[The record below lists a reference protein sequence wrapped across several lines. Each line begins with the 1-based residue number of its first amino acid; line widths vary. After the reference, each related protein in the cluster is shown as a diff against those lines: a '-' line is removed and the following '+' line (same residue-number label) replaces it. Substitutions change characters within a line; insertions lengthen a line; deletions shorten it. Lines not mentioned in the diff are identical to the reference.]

1 MSPDERFEVRHTE
14 SSLLSLQK
22 VPPSMLGD
30 VTRVLAD
37 LAASLKTYPERIFTD
52 HKARMKVYR
61 QPRPLVEIGY
71 RIDQRKRVIN
81 CLDIAATP
89 LPSPTKVFVSYSHK
103 DSEFMME
110 LKDWLT
116 VLQQQD
122 RIEFWYDGEIQA
134 GDEWEKKLQEAL
146 HSARAALL
154 IVSKHFLVSDYILNK
169 ELPVLKKGHEKGT
182 IRVYWLPLHHCLY
195 EGFWFAKLQA
205 LCNPEVPLE
214 EWQEPSRSK
223 QIKKMCRA
231 LQRQLMK
238 KSLAAS

>member
-1 MSPDERFEVRHTE
+1 MSPDPRYEVRHTE

-37 LAASLKTYPERIFTD
+37 LGGCLKKYPERIFTD
-52 HKARMKVYR
+52 RKARMKVYR

-71 RIDQRKRVIN
+71 RIDHRKHVIS
-81 CLDIAATP
+81 CIDIAATP

-110 LKDWLT
+110 LKDWLA

-122 RIEFWYDGEIQA
+122 RIEFWYDGEIQV
-134 GDEWEKKLQEAL
+134 GDKWEQKLQEAL
-146 HSARAALL
+146 RSARAALL
-154 IVSKHFLVSDYILNK
+154 VVSKDFLVSEYILNK
-169 ELPVLKKGHEKGT
+169 ELPVLKAGHEKGT
-182 IRVYWLPLHHCLY
+182 IRIYWLPLRHCLY
-195 EGFWFAKLQA
+195 EGFWFAELQA

-214 EWQEPSRSK
+214 EWQEPGRSK
-223 QIKKMCRA
+223 QIKKMCRV

-238 KSLAAS
+238 KALSVS

>member
-1 MSPDERFEVRHTE
+1 MSPDARYQVVQTE
-14 SSLLSLQK
+14 SSLLSLRK

-30 VTRVLAD
+30 VTEVLKD
-37 LAASLKTYPERIFTD
+37 LAACLKKYPERIFTD
-52 HKARMKVYR
+52 HNARMKVYR

-71 RIDQRKRVIN
+71 RIDQRKHVIE
-81 CLDIAATP
+81 CVDIAATP

-134 GDEWEKKLQEAL
+134 GDKWEKKLQEAL
-146 HSARAALL
+146 RSAGAALL
-154 IVSKHFLVSDYILNK
+154 IVSKDFLVSDYILNK
-169 ELPVLKKGHEKGT
+169 ELPVLKEGHEKGT
-182 IRVYWLPLHHCLY
+182 IRIYWLPLRHCLY
-195 EGFWFAKLQA
+195 ENFWFAELQA

-214 EWQEPSRSK
+214 EWQEPARSR

-238 KSLAAS
+238 KSLSAS